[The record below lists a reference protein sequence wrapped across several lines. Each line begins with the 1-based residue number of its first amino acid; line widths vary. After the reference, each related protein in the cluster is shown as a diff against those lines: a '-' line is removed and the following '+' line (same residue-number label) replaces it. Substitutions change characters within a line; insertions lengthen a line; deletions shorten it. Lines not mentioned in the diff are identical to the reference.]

1 MCQPAEKRMK
11 YERTSNRLRQ
21 RDKIDMKQKKVYLL
35 YYFLGPEASLTI
47 ANVATKWATF
57 CEIILYQIWIPV
69 YIMPETQAMDNF
81 VRGME
86 WIAVQWDDCI
96 APWGGYII

>member
-57 CEIILYQIWIPV
+57 CEIILCQIWIPV
-69 YIMPETQAMDNF
+69 YIMAETQAMDNLNN
-81 VRGME
+81 R
-86 WIAVQWDDCI
+86 
-96 APWGGYII
+96 PIIKLI